1 MGILD
6 QALAWLNGPKVQPS
20 GIDRRRFLQFLGGT
34 AAGVAI
40 APLIDVE
47 RLLWTPKPMILA
59 PTIEELAFITPN
71 WITMEALRILENNL
85 TTARMFAPDWKT
97 TDHLIGHTVSVN
109 HAPVTLT
116 DQYQVSCD
124 MPHGKVNRSAF
135 VEHTIRPAVNA
146 LTARLPERVVFG
158 ELPLPTGPVSSS
170 RASSQRTG
178 AALRTI
184 QGAYFDPVD
193 GEFKETLR
201 IDVLTGKI

>member
-1 MGILD
+1 
-6 QALAWLNGPKVQPS
+6 VQPS

-47 RLLWTPKPMILA
+47 KLLWTPTKSIYL
-59 PTIEELAFITPN
+59 LGDDGYVWLTPD
-71 WITMEALRILENNL
+71 WVTREALKILENNL
-85 TTARMFAPDWKT
+85 TLTKT
-97 TDHLIGHTVSVN
+97 FDRYYDRQFVGHQIGHTVNVRTPPKWGESMLMGST
-109 HAPVTLT
+109 PVMLT